1 MLLFGHIGVTL
12 GVFIVLGILD
22 PQMKTIIDPKYLAVG
37 ALLPDLID
45 KPIGMV
51 IFSSILANGRIIGH
65 TLLFSIFILLIGLYL
80 YDERMDIRLLSIAGG
95 TFFHLM
101 EDQIWKDPITL
112 FWPLL
117 GWGFPKDSIDR
128 SGLEYLLTLFNES
141 FHPQFSE
148 SYIPEILG
156 IGVVVVLT
164 LYWLKNKLS
173 KTKSKNKEIKDEDYE
188 KPETDVAALYI
199 IGSIIFGFLV
209 VKAITTL

>member
-22 PQMKTIIDPKYLAVG
+22 PQIKTIIDPKYLVIG

-65 TLLFSIFILLIGLYL
+65 TLLFSISILIIGLYL
-80 YDERMDIRLLSIAGG
+80 YDKRRDVRIISLAAGS
-95 TFFHLM
+95 FFHLM
-101 EDQIWKDPITL
+101 EDQMWGDPRTL
-112 FWPLL
+112 FWPLFGL
-117 GWGFPKDSIDR
+117 SFPKDSMDR
-128 SGLEYLLTLFNES
+128 SGLEYLLSLFNES

-156 IGVVVVLT
+156 MGIVVIFV
-164 LYWLKNKLS
+164 LYWLKNKLG
-173 KTKSKNKEIKDEDYE
+173 KTKSKDKEIKDEDNE
-188 KPETDVAALYI
+188 KPETDKAALYI
-199 IGSIIFGFLV
+199 ICSIIFGFLV
-209 VKAITTL
+209 VKAITTI